1 MKFHHIGVCCKDI
14 RNEIRNIKK
23 EGLVKDGAYLISDE
37 KEAILFSDRKVYFLL
52 VSYGL
57 IELVENINIY

>member
-37 KEAILFSDRKVYFLL
+37 KEAILFSDRKVYF
-52 VSYGL
+52 YGL